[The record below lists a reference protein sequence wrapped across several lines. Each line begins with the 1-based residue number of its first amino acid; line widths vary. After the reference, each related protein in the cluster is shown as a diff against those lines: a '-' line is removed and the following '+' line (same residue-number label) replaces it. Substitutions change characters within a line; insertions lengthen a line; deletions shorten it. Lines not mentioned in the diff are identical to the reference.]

1 MGKIRLYE
9 LAQRL
14 GADSKTLIERFARL
28 GVEVKSHMSMLEE
41 KDIQR
46 IRPGLAASE
55 GEHYDEKRVSQGIIR
70 RRRKDPAPA
79 ETVPAEDAAPGKTV
93 AAENS
98 GESFAENTSS
108 PNVAA
113 VPPEK
118 AETSSPEPPKPPV
131 KIEPSN
137 VPGASAEVIKTE
149 PPVPAPEVV
158 AAAAEIA
165 PEARETAP
173 EIKEPVP
180 EPKETIPEAKETV
193 SEKET
198 ALKEE
203 VEPESRKTSGA
214 GTQEIKTNVP
224 PAPEPQALSG
234 TVAREPVSAEPAP
247 KVVAPV
253 APAVVPAA
261 IPAASPSKPA
271 NVTSPSSEKPVAK
284 ERDRN
289 ASRPQRRSSGT
300 AKILGRVDLGLTVE
314 KPAAP
319 AVSKPEVKT
328 APPVPQAPVAS
339 VAPNRIVNEMPVGPF
354 ENEPSRRSSGK
365 GSDSHGNGG
374 DPEQKKSSGKALR
387 GDHKKSKIR
396 LVDIDSDMDDDDM
409 MPHGRR
415 EMFEPKRADRG
426 NKRRNAKQPPKKT
439 EVTVPKAIKRIIRIS
454 DVITVGELAKRMSIK
469 ASELIRELM
478 KQGTMVTINDPLD
491 YETAMLLAS
500 DFNYEVE
507 NVAFDEESVLGEHA
521 AETAAASD
529 EQLQPRP
536 PVVTIMGHVDHGKTS
551 LLDAIRE
558 TNVIAREAGGITQ
571 HIGAYEIE
579 LNGRKICFLDT
590 PGHEAFTSMRAR
602 GAKVTDIVVLVV
614 AADDGVMPQTEEAIN
629 HSKAAGVP
637 IIVAINK
644 IDKPAANPEKV
655 RQELTKFGLLSEDW
669 GGDTIFVEVS
679 AKKRINL
686 DGLLEMILL
695 QAEMMELKADPGRR
709 AKGTIIEAR
718 LDRGRGPVATVLIQE
733 GTLRPGNP
741 VVAGVHYG
749 HVRAMMDDCGRPLT
763 EAGPS
768 TPVEIT
774 GLSGVPEAGETFYA
788 LEDERAAKEVAL
800 HRQQKNRAIE
810 MAKTS
815 KISLEQLYSR
825 LKEGDVKELNV
836 IVKADVQ
843 GSVEAVCDSLTKLS
857 TSNCRLT
864 IIHSAVGGI
873 TETDVTLASASNA
886 IIIGF
891 NVRPEAKA
899 TVLADTE
906 GVDIRLYDVI
916 YDAVND
922 VRDAMQG
929 LLAPTYRE
937 KALGKAE
944 IRQIYHISKVGTVAG
959 CAVIEGKI
967 LRNAQVRLLRD
978 NVVIWS
984 GKIASLKRL
993 KDDAREVM
1001 NGYECGIALDGYN
1014 DIKPED
1020 ILEAFEMEEVKTRLA

>member
-41 KDIQR
+41 KDVQK

-70 RRRKDPAPA
+70 RRRKDPAPT

-93 AAENS
+93 AAEKS
-98 GESFAENTSS
+98 VESFAENSSS
-108 PNVAA
+108 PSVAT

-118 AETSSPEPPKPPV
+118 AETSSPELPKPPV

-137 VPGASAEVIKTE
+137 VSEASPEVIKTE
-149 PPVPAPEVV
+149 PPAPAPEVV
-158 AAAAEIA
+158 TAAAEIV

-173 EIKEPVP
+173 EIKEPAP
-180 EPKETIPEAKETV
+180 EPRETIPEAKETAP
-193 SEKET
+193 EKET

-203 VEPESRKTSGA
+203 VGPEAKTSDAGAQERKTD
-214 GTQEIKTNVP
+214 VP
-224 PAPEPQALSG
+224 PAPEPQALSE
-234 TVAREPVSAEPAP
+234 TVAREPVSVEPAP
-247 KVVAPV
+247 KAV
-253 APAVVPAA
+253 APAAPVVVPAA
-261 IPAASPSKPA
+261 IPAASASKSA

-314 KPAAP
+314 KAAAP
-319 AVSKPEVKT
+319 AASKPEVKT
-328 APPVPQAPVAS
+328 ASPVSHSPVTP
-339 VAPNRIVNEMPVGPF
+339 VAPNRIVSEMPVASF
-354 ENEPSRRSSGK
+354 EGEPSRRSSGK

-387 GDHKKSKIR
+387 GDRKKSKIR

-409 MPHGRR
+409 LPHGRR

-521 AETAAASD
+521 AEATAASD

-571 HIGAYEIE
+571 HIGAYEID

-686 DGLLEMILL
+686 SGLLEMILL

-733 GTLRPGNP
+733 GT
-741 VVAGVHYG
+741 
-749 HVRAMMDDCGRPLT
+749 
-763 EAGPS
+763 
-768 TPVEIT
+768 
-774 GLSGVPEAGETFYA
+774 
-788 LEDERAAKEVAL
+788 
-800 HRQQKNRAIE
+800 
-810 MAKTS
+810 
-815 KISLEQLYSR
+815 
-825 LKEGDVKELNV
+825 
-836 IVKADVQ
+836 
-843 GSVEAVCDSLTKLS
+843 
-857 TSNCRLT
+857 
-864 IIHSAVGGI
+864 
-873 TETDVTLASASNA
+873 
-886 IIIGF
+886 
-891 NVRPEAKA
+891 
-899 TVLADTE
+899 
-906 GVDIRLYDVI
+906 
-916 YDAVND
+916 
-922 VRDAMQG
+922 
-929 LLAPTYRE
+929 
-937 KALGKAE
+937 
-944 IRQIYHISKVGTVAG
+944 
-959 CAVIEGKI
+959 
-967 LRNAQVRLLRD
+967 
-978 NVVIWS
+978 
-984 GKIASLKRL
+984 
-993 KDDAREVM
+993 
-1001 NGYECGIALDGYN
+1001 
-1014 DIKPED
+1014 
-1020 ILEAFEMEEVKTRLA
+1020 